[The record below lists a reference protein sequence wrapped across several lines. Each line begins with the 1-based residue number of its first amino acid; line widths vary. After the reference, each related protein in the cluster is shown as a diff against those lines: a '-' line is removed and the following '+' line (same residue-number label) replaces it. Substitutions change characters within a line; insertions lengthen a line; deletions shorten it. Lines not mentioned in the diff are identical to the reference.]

1 MYFTNS
7 ADKSGVACLSRPHS
21 LRPTSLSPNVFTS
34 RALAS
39 PSPRAPE
46 STRPHVTRPRVP
58 SPQLPHPRATFSH
71 SRLLVS
77 LRKCFH
83 RKNSFSRL
91 QKVSRA
97 ILNSPIQMVAFGGC
111 PTSSVN
117 SWSKGQ
123 VSRDSIW
130 QIIKQS
136 MAKIEGFTLNFC
148 TISGFPRFSARFR
161 FSKYERGHVFFVKY
175 ESRAPSSENH
185 KRISIRSISRL

>member
-1 MYFTNS
+1 MLITSSFLTS
-7 ADKSGVACLSRPHS
+7 HVPESQRFHLPRACVAQ
-21 LRPTSLSPNVFTS
+21 
-34 RALAS
+34 S
-39 PSPRAPE
+39 PSPGVHA
-46 STRPHVTRPRVP
+46 SPRHTSSSSK
-58 SPQLPHPRATFSH
+58 SPFPHPRATFSH

-185 KRISIRSISRL
+185 KRISIKVNL